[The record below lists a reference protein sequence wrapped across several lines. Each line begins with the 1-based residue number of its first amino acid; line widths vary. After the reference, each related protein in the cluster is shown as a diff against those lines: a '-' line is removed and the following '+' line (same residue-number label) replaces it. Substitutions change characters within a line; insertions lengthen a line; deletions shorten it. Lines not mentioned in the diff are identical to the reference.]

1 MPIPPTLAAGA
12 TLAKLTGELIH
23 GVLFGLGVPIF
34 MFACSLAFILAC
46 TFAFAFAG
54 LGDDVTIVFAFTFT
68 FTFVFSVVAHV
79 EAIATKAIRAK

>member
-1 MPIPPTLAAGA
+1 MPIPPAIAAGA
-12 TLAKLTGELIH
+12 TLGKLTGELIH

-54 LGDDVTIVFAFTFT
+54 AGEEMFAFALL
-68 FTFVFSVVAHV
+68 FVFSVVVQV
-79 EAIATKAIRAK
+79 EANRTKAIKAK